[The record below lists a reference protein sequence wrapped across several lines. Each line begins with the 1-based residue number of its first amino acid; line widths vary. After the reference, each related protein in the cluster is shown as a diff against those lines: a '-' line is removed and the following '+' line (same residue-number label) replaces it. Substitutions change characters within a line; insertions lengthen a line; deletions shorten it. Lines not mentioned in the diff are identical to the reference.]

1 MKIKIDHLYRRFGKK
16 NAVNDVSFEFES
28 GNIFGFIGPNGAG
41 KTTTIKIMATLDLPT
56 AGDVF
61 FDGVSAIAY
70 PEKVRRIV
78 GYMPDSLPSFTDI
91 KVWEYLDFY
100 ARAFGLKGE
109 TRRKTLADVE
119 AFTNLTGIREKYL
132 NALSKGMKQRVS
144 LARAL
149 VHNPQVLIMDEPAA
163 GLDPRARIELLSLLK
178 ILADQG
184 KAILLSSHILSEL
197 QDICDG
203 AVIIEQGK
211 LLASGPLDHLMES
224 AARNRMNAG
233 AVPTAIPV
241 EAEQPEGS
249 TPPPLVMANPL
260 IAITIR
266 VLRDAEMV
274 RVKLS
279 EHPSV
284 KQIDANS
291 PLELI
296 VQFDGTDE
304 DIPPL
309 MASLFAAGCPIIG
322 FSKQS
327 LGLEDVFM
335 RITTGEVQ

>member
-1 MKIKIDHLYRRFGKK
+1 MKIQIDHLIRRFGKK
-16 NAVNDVSFEFES
+16 NAVNDISFEFES

-41 KTTTIKIMATLDLPT
+41 KTTTIKIMATLDQPT

-61 FDGVSAIAY
+61 FDGISTIAY

-109 TRRKTLADVE
+109 MRQKTLADIE
-119 AFTNLTGIREKYL
+119 AFTNLAGIREKYL

-149 VHNPQVLIMDEPAA
+149 VHNPQVLIMDDPAA

-178 ILADQG
+178 VLADQG

-203 AVIIEQGK
+203 AVIIEQGR

-224 AARNRMNAG
+224 AVQNRLATAPMAAPPLTGGG
-233 AVPTAIPV
+233 AA
-241 EAEQPEGS
+241 

-266 VLRDAEMV
+266 VLRDAEQV
-274 RVKLS
+274 RLKLM

-284 KQIDANS
+284 KQVDINT
-291 PLELI
+291 PLELV

-304 DIPPL
+304 DIPQL
-309 MASLFAAGCPIIG
+309 MGSLFAAGCPIVG

>member
-1 MKIKIDHLYRRFGKK
+1 MKIQIEHLIRRFGKK
-16 NAVNDVSFEFES
+16 NAVNDISFDFES

-41 KTTTIKIMATLDLPT
+41 KTTTIKIMATLDQPT

-61 FDGVSAIAY
+61 FDGISTIAY

-78 GYMPDSLPSFTDI
+78 GYMPDSLPSFADI

-109 TRRKTLADVE
+109 TRHKTLADIE

-178 ILADQG
+178 VLADQG

-203 AVIIEQGK
+203 AVIIEQGR

-224 AARNRMNAG
+224 AAQNRLASAPMA
-233 AVPTAIPV
+233 ASLPTENGTATT
-241 EAEQPEGS
+241 
-249 TPPPLVMANPL
+249 TPPIIMANPL

-266 VLRDAEMV
+266 VLRDAEQV
-274 RVKLS
+274 RLKLM

-284 KQIDANS
+284 KQVDINT
-291 PLELI
+291 PLELV

-309 MASLFAAGCPIIG
+309 MGSLFAAGCPVIG